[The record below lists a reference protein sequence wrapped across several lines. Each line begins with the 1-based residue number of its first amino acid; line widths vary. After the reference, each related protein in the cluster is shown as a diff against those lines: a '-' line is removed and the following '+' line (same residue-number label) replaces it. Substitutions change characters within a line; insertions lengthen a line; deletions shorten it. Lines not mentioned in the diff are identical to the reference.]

1 MKRWNFSTLADFAD
15 ACAALPADI
24 RSAYSR
30 SEWSGETFNAS
41 LQQVRGGGSESSVPA
56 AERLIAQIQA
66 TLPETLTRRWS
77 LDLAGAFPCV
87 PAYLSGEPESM
98 WSLFDVPAE
107 TSPVRVYVCST
118 SSGAVPH
125 EDLLRRGC
133 ACLALIL
140 LASRTRPV
148 ELYSYAHC
156 AERAIKGRRGDALIV
171 QRLQSSPM
179 MLAEVSYV
187 LTSPG
192 WARNLT
198 YAFFSDRLGYSNL
211 KWADA
216 QLRDNC
222 QAGPVTR
229 QLLGLEPSDVL
240 IGPAHCD
247 DPAVKDPAGFVN
259 RELGKLGLTTECL
272 T

>member
-1 MKRWNFSTLADFAD
+1 MKRWNFSTLSEFAD

-24 RSAYSR
+24 RESHSR
-30 SEWSGETFNAS
+30 MDWTGETFTGS
-41 LQQVRGGGSESSVPA
+41 LQHVRSGGSESSVPA

-98 WSLFDVPAE
+98 FTLADVPAE

-118 SSGAVPH
+118 SSAGVSH
-125 EDLLRRGC
+125 QDLMKRGS

-156 AERAIKGRRGDALIV
+156 AETRNERGDALIV

-179 MLAEVSYV
+179 MLAEVAYV
-187 LTSPG
+187 LTSAG

-216 QLRDNC
+216 QRLDNY
-222 QAGPVTR
+222 QGGPVTR
-229 QLLGLEPSDVL
+229 QLLGLEPQDVL

-259 RELGKLGLTTECL
+259 RELGKLGLL
-272 T
+272 